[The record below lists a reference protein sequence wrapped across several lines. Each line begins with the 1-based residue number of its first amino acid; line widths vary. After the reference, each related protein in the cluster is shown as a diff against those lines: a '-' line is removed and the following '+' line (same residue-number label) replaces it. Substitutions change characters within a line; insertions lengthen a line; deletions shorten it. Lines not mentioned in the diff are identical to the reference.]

1 MIYFSAD
8 THHESPE
15 KDETDSGEDTDDMRR
30 DEDDDL
36 GFSDL
41 CKYIEKCV
49 ARKYKVDKSEAYKV
63 SFQYNSLFIMI
74 MGIFAPKH
82 STLFLQSITFS
93 PPA

>member
-8 THHESPE
+8 NRHESPE

-63 SFQYNSLFIMI
+63 SLHNIILYSWL
-74 MGIFAPKH
+74 
-82 STLFLQSITFS
+82 LW
-93 PPA
+93 

>member
-8 THHESPE
+8 NRHESPE

-36 GFSDL
+36 GFTDL

-63 SFQYNSLFIMI
+63 SLHNIILYSWL
-74 MGIFAPKH
+74 
-82 STLFLQSITFS
+82 LW
-93 PPA
+93 

>member
-8 THHESPE
+8 NRHETPE

-63 SFQYNSLFIMI
+63 SLHNIILYSWL
-74 MGIFAPKH
+74 
-82 STLFLQSITFS
+82 LW
-93 PPA
+93 

>member
-63 SFQYNSLFIMI
+63 SLHNIILYSWL
-74 MGIFAPKH
+74 
-82 STLFLQSITFS
+82 LW
-93 PPA
+93 